1 MYPINR
7 ELNCTYHVIIS
18 YCTCTLADSALY
30 KLLSSDPSRDAEE
43 VWLSEVR
50 EGVWPSRDAE
60 GVWLSEVREVYCEE
74 VQRKGTLP
82 NDRKIK
88 LEQIVRRREVCLPL
102 SLSLCV

>member
-7 ELNCTYHVIIS
+7 ELNCTYPVIIS
-18 YCTCTLADSALY
+18 YCTCTLADSTLY
-30 KLLSSDPSRDAEE
+30 KLLSSD
-43 VWLSEVR
+43 
-50 EGVWPSRDAE
+50 PSRDAE

-88 LEQIVRRREVCLPL
+88 LE
-102 SLSLCV
+102 